1 MGKYSKIFL
10 TIIIILVIL
19 LITAVVLYI
28 NANKL
33 ANEYLQ
39 KLLYSNTL
47 LTNYVEAT
55 ENSGLRLQELEDHS
69 YTFVE
74 RSMDIE

>member
-1 MGKYSKIFL
+1 MQKYSKIFL
-10 TIIIILVIL
+10 IIIIILVIL
-19 LITAVVLYI
+19 LVTTVVLYI

-47 LTNYVEAT
+47 LTNYVEAA
-55 ENSGLRLQELEDHS
+55 ENSGLRLKEQEDHS

-74 RSMDIE
+74 RSMDTE